1 MQRKNIETNDVEKT
15 EILNVFFASV
25 FNRKAGA
32 SSTQP
37 SEGKKGM
44 GSRMKLYNTKNSAQQ
59 SVTLFSYTRLWDQKE
74 STK

>member
-1 MQRKNIETNDVEKT
+1 MQGKNIETNDVY
-15 EILNVFFASV
+15 
-25 FNRKAGA
+25 RKAGA

-37 SEGKKGM
+37 SEERKGM

-59 SVTLFSYTRLWDQKE
+59 SVALFSYTRLWDQKE